1 MLSVIGEDAT
11 KAFDAFEWGETED
24 DSKIEDVLAKFDEYC
39 DPRTQVIYQRYRFNN
54 RNQEPGE
61 SIASYLKEL
70 SQHESITPDDILRD
84 RIVLGIRDDKM
95 RERLLRL
102 NDLTLQK
109 AVDLIKAAE
118 QTEQQVKL
126 MSGNPGGTA
135 NVNTL
140 KQGSGKN
147 NNSFKKT
154 HQKREVSRDLCGR
167 CGTKHAKKNC
177 QAFGQKC
184 RRCGNLNH
192 YQSLCRTKL
201 VASVGEEDSEEDE
214 SYEICTVD

>member
-1 MLSVIGEDAT
+1 MT
-11 KAFDAFEWGETED
+11 KITANMN
-24 DSKIEDVLAKFDEYC
+24 DE
-39 DPRTQVIYQRYRFNN
+39 
-54 RNQEPGE
+54 
-61 SIASYLKEL
+61 
-70 SQHESITPDDILRD
+70 ILRD

-95 RERLLRL
+95 HERLLRL
-102 NDLTLQK
+102 HDLTLQK

-126 MSGNPGGTA
+126 MSGNPVGTA

-140 KQGSGKN
+140 KQSSGKN
-147 NNSFKKT
+147 NNRFRKT
-154 HQKREVSRDLCGR
+154 RQKREVSRDLCGR
-167 CGTKHAKKNC
+167 CETKHAKKNC
-177 QAFGQKC
+177 PAFGQKC

>member
-1 MLSVIGEDAT
+1 M
-11 KAFDAFEWGETED
+11 
-24 DSKIEDVLAKFDEYC
+24 AKKTANMNDE
-39 DPRTQVIYQRYRFNN
+39 
-54 RNQEPGE
+54 
-61 SIASYLKEL
+61 
-70 SQHESITPDDILRD
+70 ILRD

-95 RERLLRL
+95 HERLLRL

-147 NNSFKKT
+147 NNRFRKT
-154 HQKREVSRDLCGR
+154 RQKREVSRDL
-167 CGTKHAKKNC
+167 
-177 QAFGQKC
+177 
-184 RRCGNLNH
+184 
-192 YQSLCRTKL
+192 
-201 VASVGEEDSEEDE
+201 
-214 SYEICTVD
+214 

>member
-1 MLSVIGEDAT
+1 MA
-11 KAFDAFEWGETED
+11 
-24 DSKIEDVLAKFDEYC
+24 KITANMNDE
-39 DPRTQVIYQRYRFNN
+39 
-54 RNQEPGE
+54 
-61 SIASYLKEL
+61 
-70 SQHESITPDDILRD
+70 ILRD
-84 RIVLGIRDDKM
+84 RVVLGIRDDKM
-95 RERLLRL
+95 HERLLRL

-147 NNSFKKT
+147 NNRFRKT
-154 HQKREVSRDLCGR
+154 RQKREVSRDLCGR
-167 CGTKHAKKNC
+167 CETKHAKKNC
-177 QAFGQKC
+177 PAFGQKC